1 MGIKILIKRLLH
13 STRESKR
20 IRKNGNFNLFEKYT
34 TALQWLWLF
43 SFRQHFKFALNLI
56 LFFIFTVDLGEER
69 PRTILSGLVKHYSLE
84 QMQVSNIENIYIYIY
99 YHSSIYYVRS
109 FYL

>member
-1 MGIKILIKRLLH
+1 MH
-13 STRESKR
+13 RESKR
-20 IRKNGNFNLFEKYT
+20 IGKNGNFNLFEKYT

-84 QMQVSNIENIYIYIY
+84 QMQVSIINGIYIFIMYEAFICKY
-99 YHSSIYYVRS
+99 YG
-109 FYL
+109 